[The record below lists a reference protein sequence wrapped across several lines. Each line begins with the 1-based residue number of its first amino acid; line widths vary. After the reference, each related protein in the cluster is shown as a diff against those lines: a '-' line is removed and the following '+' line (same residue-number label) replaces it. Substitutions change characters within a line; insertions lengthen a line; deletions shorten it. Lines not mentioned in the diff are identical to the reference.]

1 MFCLSPD
8 ISQCQQEAPAQ
19 PKLKLFPRTLMG
31 DRRRRSFKEAWYNI
45 HPWLEYS
52 QRLDSS
58 YCYACRH
65 FSSPHSQETVF
76 DSPGGFRNWKKA
88 TYKEGGFAVHSKS
101 ERHRQ
106 AMIAWRDNERAVK
119 TNATLEN
126 VLNKEHNKLI
136 ADNREYI
143 KTIGEVLL
151 LTATQNIA
159 QRGHDES
166 ADSNNKGNFMA
177 ILETVAHHDKAV
189 EKRLT
194 SIHNAKYTSKTIQNE
209 ILSCLADMVRNEITE
224 EVKTSEVFS
233 IMADET
239 KDVKKTEQISLVLR
253 YYFNGAV
260 QESFLHFESAERLDA
275 AGLTNKI
282 IHILESHGLEY
293 KNNLVGQAYDGA
305 AVMSGKHSGVQAR
318 IREQAKYAFYV
329 HCNAHCLNLVLVDT
343 VKAVPEAEEFFSL
356 LEKLYVFTSG
366 SYVHPKWL
374 AIQREMYEGPPR
386 ELQRLSDTRW
396 ACRFIALRNVMD
408 RLPALQRVLQEIA
421 REHRGDRTIEARG
434 LLAQIDLDFIVH
446 LVTLCSVF
454 REAKFL
460 CDMLQSPS
468 RDFSKAVDLVNAL
481 VQTLKDCRQES
492 FFDKLWDEVLS
503 ICEQCE
509 ASVPPAAKRQ
519 KRLSSKLSQ
528 YCVLTSV
535 GQSTN
540 CDLMNS
546 IQALNPKSDAFLKET
561 ALLSF
566 RKLKTGMQTPSNTVE
581 LVQFI
586 EPYKDVFFELF
597 RLCKIAVAIPV
608 SSASC
613 ERSFSTLK
621 RVKTCLRSTISDE
634 RLSNLG
640 VLSIESKRAKAL
652 NMEDFVDRFAKQHK
666 NRRILLL

>member
-1 MFCLSPD
+1 M
-8 ISQCQQEAPAQ
+8 
-19 PKLKLFPRTLMG
+19 
-31 DRRRRSFKEAWYNI
+31 
-45 HPWLEYS
+45 
-52 QRLDSS
+52 
-58 YCYACRH
+58 
-65 FSSPHSQETVF
+65 
-76 DSPGGFRNWKKA
+76 
-88 TYKEGGFAVHSKS
+88 HSKS

-535 GQSTN
+535 GQSVSEPDKDHFRTSFFYPVIDEMLNELDRRFSKTN

-566 RKLKTGMQTPSNTVE
+566 ARLYDSDINDLGHEIQHYTNFGEK
-581 LVQFI
+581 I
-586 EPYKDVFFELF
+586 KDWD
-597 RLCKIAVAIPV
+597 AD
-608 SSASC
+608 
-613 ERSFSTLK
+613 TL
-621 RVKTCLRSTISDE
+621 
-634 RLSNLG
+634 
-640 VLSIESKRAKAL
+640 
-652 NMEDFVDRFAKQHK
+652 
-666 NRRILLL
+666 

>member
-1 MFCLSPD
+1 M
-8 ISQCQQEAPAQ
+8 
-19 PKLKLFPRTLMG
+19 
-31 DRRRRSFKEAWYNI
+31 
-45 HPWLEYS
+45 
-52 QRLDSS
+52 
-58 YCYACRH
+58 
-65 FSSPHSQETVF
+65 
-76 DSPGGFRNWKKA
+76 
-88 TYKEGGFAVHSKS
+88 HSKS

-106 AMIAWRDNERAVK
+106 AMIAWKDNERAVK

-224 EVKTSEVFS
+224 EVFS

-239 KDVKKTEQISLVLR
+239 KDVKKTEQIYLVLR

-293 KNNLVGQAYDGA
+293 KNNLVGQPC
-305 AVMSGKHSGVQAR
+305 GKQSGVQAR

-329 HCNAHCLNLVLVDT
+329 HCNAHCLNLVLVDI

-421 REHRGDRTIEARG
+421 REHRGDRTIVARG

-446 LVTLCSVF
+446 LVTHCSVF
-454 REAKFL
+454 REATFL

-468 RDFSKAVDLVNAL
+468 LDFSKAVDL

-519 KRLSSKLSQ
+519 KKVKLEAQSILCIDFCRSE
-528 YCVLTSV
+528 CVRT
-535 GQSTN
+535 
-540 CDLMNS
+540 
-546 IQALNPKSDAFLKET
+546 
-561 ALLSF
+561 
-566 RKLKTGMQTPSNTVE
+566 R
-581 LVQFI
+581 
-586 EPYKDVFFELF
+586 
-597 RLCKIAVAIPV
+597 
-608 SSASC
+608 
-613 ERSFSTLK
+613 
-621 RVKTCLRSTISDE
+621 
-634 RLSNLG
+634 
-640 VLSIESKRAKAL
+640 
-652 NMEDFVDRFAKQHK
+652 
-666 NRRILLL
+666 